1 MVFVG
6 NVEIPV
12 FELLLIMAPII
23 YFLYYFYNKSLKKS
37 DAVAIYVY
45 ANGTADKYPCIE
57 VLGEHKITVKISKK
71 ETKDFAIDGLPL
83 EIRLGAVKRERTYYI
98 KDGSPKTWD
107 SRILTQTQ
115 PIDIMDTTTEI
126 FYDSMSKIK
135 SFTSALASA
144 VFDRFTYHLPWLIAG
159 FGGGVGITFLII
171 SILG

>member
-6 NVEIPV
+6 SVEIPI
-12 FELLLIMAPII
+12 FELLLIMVPVL
-23 YFLYYFYNKSLKKS
+23 YLTYYFYTKSLKKS
-37 DAVAIYVY
+37 DAVEIYVY
-45 ANGTADKYPCIE
+45 ANGTADKYPCTE

-71 ETKDFAIDGLPL
+71 EKKDFAIDGLPL
-83 EIRLGAVKRERTYYI
+83 EIRLGVVKRERTYYI

-126 FYDSMSKIK
+126 FYDSMSKVK

-144 VFDRFTYHLPWLIAG
+144 VFDRFTYHIPWLIAG
-159 FGGGVGITFLII
+159 FGGGVAVAFVLTAVF
-171 SILG
+171 S